1 MVIKMKLTKNNM
13 LLYAVTDRSWLNGK
27 TLAEDV
33 EKALAGGVTML
44 QLREKNLSE
53 DEYIKEAIE
62 IKKICRKYNV
72 PLIINDNVNVAIKS
86 GADGVHVGQ
95 DDTDVAIL
103 RKKYNYKGIIGAT
116 AHNVKEA
123 IEAEKSGADYL
134 GVGAIF
140 STSTKSNTIP
150 ITYDILKEVCSSV
163 SIPVC
168 AIGGINSDNILS
180 LKDSGIDGVA
190 VVSAIFA
197 SKDITGDTKHLK
209 EIASKIVCK

>member
-1 MVIKMKLTKNNM
+1 MKLTKNNM
-13 LLYAVTDRSWLNGK
+13 LLYAVTDRSWLNER

-44 QLREKNLSE
+44 QLREKNLSD

-72 PLIINDNVNVAIKS
+72 PLIINDNINVAIKS

-95 DDTDVAIL
+95 DDTDVATL
-103 RKKYNYKGIIGAT
+103 REKYNYKGIIGAT

-123 IEAEKSGADYL
+123 IIAQRNGADYL

-150 ITYDILKEVCSSV
+150 ITYEILKEVSSAV

-168 AIGGINSDNILS
+168 AIGGINADNILS
-180 LKDSGIDGVA
+180 LKGSGINGVA
-190 VVSAIFA
+190 VVSAVFA
-197 SKDITGDTKHLK
+197 CKDIKNATQSLREKAIQIINK
-209 EIASKIVCK
+209 